1 MCPRQQAHFTG
12 DRSYLVRIA
21 PVGTDPLGEHTL
33 AEIDLLDVLNDIR
46 DDTLLFRKTFGKGFE
61 SYFLAFSSGPRL
73 EIMTMDSVC
82 VSSGE
87 PGASFL
93 GLAHLA
99 ISVGTSERVD
109 RVTARLEDDG
119 YAVLDGPR
127 TTGDGF
133 YESVVLDPEGN
144 RIELTV

>member
-1 MCPRQQAHFTG
+1 MTPEAIMKIGHVAIWARDIERLRRFYETYFGARAG
-12 DRSYLVRIA
+12 AKYANRS
-21 PVGTDPLGEHTL
+21 
-33 AEIDLLDVLNDIR
+33 
-46 DDTLLFRKTFGKGFE
+46 KGFE
-61 SYFLAFSSGPRL
+61 SYFLTFSSGPRL

-87 PGASFL
+87 PGSSFL
-93 GLAHLA
+93 GLAHFA
-99 ISVGTSERVD
+99 ISVGTSEEVD
-109 RVTARLEDDG
+109 RLTAQLKDDG
-119 YAVLDGPR
+119 YTVLDGPR